1 MGTNPLCDMN
11 EGGSWVQGQRQTGG
25 AGGRCRGSRTNTSCH
40 QTTLCGRTLKTL
52 RILKLL

>member
-11 EGGSWVQGQRQTGG
+11 EGGSWVPGQRQTGG